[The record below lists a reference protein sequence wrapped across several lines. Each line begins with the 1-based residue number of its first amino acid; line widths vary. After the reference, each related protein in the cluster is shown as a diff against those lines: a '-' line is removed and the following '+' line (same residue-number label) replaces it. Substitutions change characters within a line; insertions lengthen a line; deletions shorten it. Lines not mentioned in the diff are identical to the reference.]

1 MPFFIFVIVV
11 SSGKFVMY
19 EIDAVWAGLLGGFI
33 GSFIVAGVLY
43 FNFYS
48 RYREFFFN
56 KEQFKNKTIIKKLED
71 DVMGLKMQVAAL
83 HVAAGVVDKKKGK
96 K

>member
-1 MPFFIFVIVV
+1 
-11 SSGKFVMY
+11 MY
-19 EIDAVWAGLLGGFI
+19 EIDALWAGLLGGFI

-48 RYREFFFN
+48 RYKDFFFN
-56 KEQFKNKTIIKKLED
+56 KEQFKTRSIVSKLED
-71 DVMGLKMQVAAL
+71 DVINLKIQIAAL
-83 HVAAGVVDKKKGK
+83 NVATNVVADKKKGK

>member
-1 MPFFIFVIVV
+1 MF
-11 SSGKFVMY
+11 
-19 EIDAVWAGLLGGFI
+19 EIDALLAGLLGGFI

-48 RYREFFFN
+48 RYKDFFFN
-56 KEQFKNKTIIKKLED
+56 KEQFKTRSIVSKLED
-71 DVMGLKMQVAAL
+71 DVINLKIQIAAL
-83 HVAAGVVDKKKGK
+83 NVATNVVADKKKGK

>member
-1 MPFFIFVIVV
+1 MF
-11 SSGKFVMY
+11 
-19 EIDAVWAGLLGGFI
+19 EIDALLAGLLGGFI

-48 RYREFFFN
+48 RYKDFFFN
-56 KEQFKNKTIIKKLED
+56 KEKFKTRSIVSKLED
-71 DVMGLKMQVAAL
+71 DVINLKIQIAAL
-83 HVAAGVVDKKKGK
+83 NVATNVVADKKKGK

>member
-1 MPFFIFVIVV
+1 
-11 SSGKFVMY
+11 MY
-19 EIDAVWAGLLGGFI
+19 EIDALWAGLLGGFI
-33 GSFIVAGVLY
+33 GSFIVFAVLY

-56 KEQFKNKTIIKKLED
+56 KEQFKNKTIIKNLED